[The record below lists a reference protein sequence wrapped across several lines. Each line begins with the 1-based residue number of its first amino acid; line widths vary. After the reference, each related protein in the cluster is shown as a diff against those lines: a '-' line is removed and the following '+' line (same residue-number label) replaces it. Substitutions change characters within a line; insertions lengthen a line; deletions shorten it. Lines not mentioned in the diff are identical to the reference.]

1 MKKILLTLLGLVM
14 VTSLWADDISLP
26 QAQQIAAGY
35 FDEASPL
42 QGGAKRA
49 PAVLQ
54 PVYRTEADEIYVFN
68 NPDGNGWVI
77 VAGEDRARKTI
88 LAYSHTGSFDY
99 ETAPDGVKMLLEQY
113 ADGILFGVCIGAIAL
128 HKGWYICVIASWS

>member
-54 PVYRTEADEIYVFN
+54 PVYRTEGKKWQICIKRN
-68 NPDGNGWVI
+68 
-77 VAGEDRARKTI
+77 RKRSK
-88 LAYSHTGSFDY
+88 Y
-99 ETAPDGVKMLLEQY
+99 K
-113 ADGILFGVCIGAIAL
+113 
-128 HKGWYICVIASWS
+128 HKLQSKS